1 MKNIILSALLFHSTA
16 QASSNL
22 WKNASTSVTASY
34 DSRYILHGYDL
45 GPSLLHGSLDLYS
58 PLNEVISV
66 WAGAW
71 YGTQSDGT
79 YNELDLYTGIDAQ
92 LNEHLAVGVA
102 YSLFNY
108 LEVSFPTSAEAHEFS
123 GHITLSAGELSLSL
137 RDLYDSEAGGH
148 LARAALQWNKP
159 LTEQIGLVLSA
170 ETGYS
175 FGYFT
180 EDDGPNHA
188 LFKLAVPWQP
198 TEHLLVQPFIARSLA
213 LDAIDAYEQDHTYG
227 GISVTASF

>member
-1 MKNIILSALLFHSTA
+1 MKNHLFAALLFCGTA

-22 WKNASTSVTASY
+22 WNHVSTSVTASY

-58 PLNEVISV
+58 PLSEVLSV

-79 YNELDLYTGIDAQ
+79 YNEVDLYAGIDAQ
-92 LNEHLAVGVA
+92 LNTHLAVGVA
-102 YSLFNY
+102 YSMFNY

-137 RDLYDSEAGGH
+137 RDLYDSEAEGH
-148 LARAALQWNKP
+148 LARAVLQWNRQVTGA
-159 LTEQIGLVLSA
+159 LSLVLST

-180 EDDGPNHA
+180 EEDGLHHA
-188 LFKLAVPWQP
+188 LFKLAAPWQL
-198 TEHLLVQPFIARSLA
+198 TDRLSVKPFIAQSLA
-213 LDAIDAYEQDHTYG
+213 LDAIDAYEEDHTFG
-227 GISVTASF
+227 GISITASF